1 MWEHDGCFEN
11 LQQDAIS
18 KFGDFDCCDIEK
30 CEVWQ
35 RAVGT
40 RTCQMQQE
48 GVQPNS
54 VTFVGLL
61 NAWASVIALE
71 EGRCVHEQ
79 ITESSCKSDL
89 FVGIACLTCMQNVGA
104 WRMHGECSTRCPLEM
119 WSPGHGKEG
128 LKTFWTDVLRC
139 RAK

>member
-18 KFGDFDCCDIEK
+18 KFGDLDCCDIEK

-61 NAWASVIALE
+61 NAWANVIALE
-71 EGRCVHEQ
+71 EGKCVHEQ
-79 ITESSCKSDL
+79 ITESGRKSDL
-89 FVGIACLTCMQNVGA
+89 FVGNSMLDMY
-104 WRMHGECSTRCPLEM
+104 
-119 WSPGHGKEG
+119 
-128 LKTFWTDVLRC
+128 
-139 RAK
+139 AKCGSMEDAQRVFK